1 MGFYDIG
8 WERMEHARLG
18 CVKEHAKIDILPSKS
33 ETIVQNKTNHV
44 AFCSIWIFLFK
55 YIQYKGNSRL
65 YMIALWHITI
75 KAVF

>member
-44 AFCSIWIFLFK
+44 AFCSI
-55 YIQYKGNSRL
+55 
-65 YMIALWHITI
+65 
-75 KAVF
+75 